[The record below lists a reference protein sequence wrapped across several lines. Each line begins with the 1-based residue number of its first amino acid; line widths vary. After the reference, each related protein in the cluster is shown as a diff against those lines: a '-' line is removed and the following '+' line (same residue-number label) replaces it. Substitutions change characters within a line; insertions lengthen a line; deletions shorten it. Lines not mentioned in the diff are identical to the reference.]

1 MDIGFILT
9 KLMMMFAAII
19 AAFIA
24 VKCGK
29 WDAKGNKVLSN
40 AVTFVLNPATMISS
54 AISGDRPLTNPQV
67 LTLTGIACACYA
79 FLILTAYLVPVIL
92 RVPKDKNRLYRFMH
106 IFSNISFFGLPVVRA
121 LFGESAAF
129 LVVIY
134 VLPFQ
139 LLIFTY
145 GITLIAGDAAH
156 RKFSPKML
164 LHPMIIACFLAYIL
178 YLSKV
183 QMPAVIK
190 EPLAFIG
197 QATSP
202 IAMMVVGGSLAY
214 APLKKVFL
222 NWRLYA
228 MSILKMI
235 VVPALVLVVLRN
247 ILPQTETNALII
259 GVSVI
264 IMAMPNAATTTI
276 LANQYG
282 GDVDTAASA
291 VCLSTILSAGTIP
304 LLMWLIE
311 RV

>member
-9 KLMMMFAAII
+9 KLMMMFAAVI

-29 WDAKGNKVLSN
+29 WDTKGNHVLSN
-40 AVTFVLNPATMISS
+40 AVTYVLNPATIIAS
-54 AISGDRPLTNPQV
+54 AISGERLLTNSQV

-79 FLILTAYLVPVIL
+79 FLILTAYLVPIIL
-92 RVPKDKNRLYRFMH
+92 RVPRDKNRLYRFMY
-106 IFSNISFFGLPVVRA
+106 IFSNINFFGLPIVRA

-134 VLPFQ
+134 VMFFQ
-139 LLIFTY
+139 LLLFTY

-156 RKFSPKML
+156 RKFNLKML
-164 LHPMIIACFLAYIL
+164 LHPMVISCALAYIL
-178 YLSKV
+178 YLAKV
-183 QMPAVIK
+183 QLPAVIK

-228 MSILKMI
+228 MSFLKMV
-235 VVPALVLVVLRN
+235 VVPVIVLVVLRN
-247 ILPQTETNALII
+247 ILPQTEANVLII

-264 IMAMPNAATTTI
+264 VMAMPTAAATTI

-282 GDVDTAASA
+282 GDVNTTTSA
-291 VCLSTILSAGTIP
+291 VCLSTILSIATIP
-304 LLMWLIE
+304 LLMWLLT
-311 RV
+311 VV